1 MSVRRAYNIVRQ
13 SVDSESRLTFE
24 EFAIL
29 CRLCDASEPMKTSAI
44 AEYQGALRPT
54 MTHRT
59 NHLFSLGLIDRS
71 EGAEDRRN
79 VVCSISEAGRER
91 VMELAELTRS
101 QIPVGR
107 ALSRTS
113 AERVCKY
120 ADAMGSLFCKSG
132 DLVLLGLHMAEKDL
146 SIMEIVDALG
156 LLQPT
161 ISMSVQSLAGL
172 GLVERAQQGGNAR
185 TATVRLTPAGE
196 ERALELLEKIE
207 AIVVR
212 RKPRETRKASSEA

>member
-13 SVDSESRLTFE
+13 SVESEERLTFE

-29 CRLCDASEPMKTSAI
+29 CRLCEAGAPMKTSAI

-59 NHLFSLGLIDRS
+59 NRLFSLGLIERT
-71 EGAEDRRN
+71 EGSEDRRN
-79 VVCSISEAGRER
+79 VVCAVSERGRER

-101 QIPVGR
+101 QIPTGK

-120 ADAMGSLFCKSG
+120 ADAMGSLYCKAG
-132 DLVLLGLHMAEKDL
+132 DLVLLGLHVAGKDL
-146 SIMEIVDALG
+146 SIMELVDMLG

-161 ISMSVQSLAGL
+161 ISMSVQSLAQL
-172 GLVERAQQGGNAR
+172 GLVEREQGAGTRA
-185 TATVRLTPAGE
+185 ATVGLTSAGE
-196 ERALELLEKIE
+196 ARAVELVEKIG

-212 RKPRETRKASSEA
+212 RRPRDARRADAEA